1 MRQIVMTGPGTSRV
15 EEREIPSIREDELLV
30 RVTYT
35 GMCHS
40 EWYPW
45 SVAKAGETFGHE
57 PVGVVEK
64 VGSAVCGFRP
74 GDRVSGLA
82 AGYAEYIVM
91 KPERTI
97 HVPDHVPDEDAVLE
111 PLSCLLSGAERV
123 PIPTPGSAVAVVG
136 AGYMGLGMI
145 SLLKL
150 KGAGKLIAVDP
161 RPEARENALRFGATE
176 VYAPEE
182 LPAHYLLNWESMDQ
196 DLSRK
201 DSPVDLFHTGIPVVI
216 EFTGTESGL
225 RLAGDM
231 VSAHGFL
238 GVGGY
243 HNDGERRVDFK
254 LWNFK
259 SFTLENL
266 HERRNEYQAELC
278 QKCMDLIASGQWKF
292 TGLSRHIYEMEEF
305 DQANR
310 DMAQKPPGY
319 IKALVRCTGGRK

>member
-1 MRQIVMTGPGTSRV
+1 MKQIVMTGPGTSRV
-15 EEREIPSIREDELLV
+15 EETPIPSISENELLV
-30 RVTYT
+30 KVIYT

-45 SVAKAGETFGHE
+45 YTAKAGETFGHE
-57 PVGVVEK
+57 PVGIVAE
-64 VGSAVCGFRP
+64 VGSRVKGFQK

-82 AGYAEYIVM
+82 SGYAEYIVM

-97 HVPDHVPDEDAVLE
+97 HVPDNISDEDAVIE
-111 PLSCLLSGAERV
+111 PLSCILSGAERV
-123 PIPTPGSAVAVVG
+123 PVVTPGCTVAVVG

-150 KGAGKLIAVDP
+150 KGAGKIIAVDP
-161 RPEARENALRFGATE
+161 RREALENALHFGATE
-176 VYAPEE
+176 VYTPGEV
-182 LPAHYLLNWESMDQ
+182 PKQYLLNWETMDQ
-196 DLSRK
+196 DLSKK
-201 DSPVDLFHTGIPVVI
+201 DMEVDLFHTGVPIVV
-216 EFTGTESGL
+216 EFTGQESGL

-243 HNDGERRVDFK
+243 HNDCDRSIDFK

-266 HERRNEYQAELC
+266 HERRNEYQAQLC
-278 QKCMDLIASGQWKF
+278 QKCMDLLASGQWGF

-305 DQANR
+305 DQANH
-310 DMAQKPPGY
+310 DMDQKPQGY
-319 IKALVRCTGGRK
+319 IKALVRCSDGKI

>member
-1 MRQIVMTGPGTSRV
+1 MRQIIMTGPGTSRV
-15 EEREIPSIREDELLV
+15 ADVPVPEITEEELLV

-45 SVAKAGETFGHE
+45 NTAKAGEIFGHE

-64 VGSAVCGFRP
+64 AGKNVKGFQP

-82 AGYAEYIVM
+82 GGYAEYIVM
-91 KPERTI
+91 RPERTI

-123 PIPTPGSAVAVVG
+123 PVVTPGCTVAIVG
-136 AGYMGLGMI
+136 AGYMGLGML

-150 KGAGKLIAVDP
+150 KGAGKIIVVDP
-161 RPEARENALRFGATE
+161 REEARENALRMGAAE
-176 VYAPEE
+176 VYAPDNIPEE
-182 LPAHYLLNWESMDQ
+182 YILNWETMDQ
-196 DLSRK
+196 DLSKK
-201 DSPVDLFHTGIPVVI
+201 DQEVDLFKTGVPIVI
-216 EFTGTESGL
+216 EFAGTESAL

-231 VSAHGFL
+231 VCAHGFL

-243 HNDGERRVDFK
+243 HNNDCDRSIDFK

-266 HERRNEYQAELC
+266 HERRNEYQASLC

-292 TGLSRHIYEMEEF
+292 TGMSRHIYEMEDF
-305 DQANR
+305 DRANR
-310 DMAQKPPGY
+310 EMEEKPRGY
-319 IKALVRCTGGRK
+319 IKALVRCSKE

>member
-1 MRQIVMTGPGTSRV
+1 MRRIVMTGPGSSRV
-15 EEREIPSIREDELLV
+15 EEVDIPAITEDELLV
-30 RVTYT
+30 KVTYT

-45 SVAKAGETFGHE
+45 STAKAGETFGHE
-57 PVGVVEK
+57 PVGVVAK
-64 VGSAVCGFRP
+64 VGKNVQGFEK

-82 AGYAEYIVM
+82 GGYAEYIVM
-91 KPERTI
+91 QPERTI
-97 HVPDHVPDEDAVLE
+97 HVPDHVSDEDAVLE

-123 PIPTPGSAVAVVG
+123 PVITPGCTVAIVG
-136 AGYMGLGMI
+136 AGYMGLGMV

-150 KGAGKLIAVDP
+150 KGAGHIIVVDP
-161 RPEARENALRFGATE
+161 RPEARKHALELGATE

-182 LPAHYLLNWESMDQ
+182 IPKSYLLTWETMDQ
-196 DLSRK
+196 NLSEKDLA
-201 DSPVDLFHTGIPVVI
+201 VDIFKTGIPVVI
-216 EFTGTESGL
+216 EFTGQESGL

-231 VSAHGFL
+231 VCAHGFL

-243 HNDGERRVDFK
+243 HNDTDRSVDFK

-266 HERRNEYQAELC
+266 HERRNAYQAELC
-278 QKCMDLIASGQWKF
+278 QKCMDLVAEGQWKF
-292 TGLSRHIYEMEEF
+292 TGMSRHIYEMEEF

-310 DMAQKPPGY
+310 DMDQKPQGY
-319 IKALVRCTGGRK
+319 IKALIRCSDGQV